1 MDFVAVA
8 ENVSIKDFI
17 SKAIGKG
24 DVHHS
29 DMGSYVFRLAMEAR
43 RHGFVHAFG

>member
-1 MDFVAVA
+1 VDFVAVA
-8 ENVSIKDFI
+8 KNVSIKDFI

-43 RHGFVHAFG
+43 RHGFVHTFG